1 MPSSDQ
7 SEKSRTNEIHFVL
20 QGKGG
25 VGKSLVATLLAEY
38 LSERIAT
45 LRCFD
50 TDPVNPTFS
59 TYSAFNVTQVN
70 LFNDN
75 EIVTKNFDSMMI
87 PLLEP
92 GVSGI
97 IDNGATTFIHLMN
110 YIDRVGIFEMLLN
123 AGKTV
128 FIHTIV
134 AGGDA
139 LGETGDGFN
148 QIMSNLVPGVN
159 VIVWLNELHGPV
171 ERGGLAFT
179 ESPVFKKYEQNVVGV
194 VVLPK
199 PWGDMFAQDLQA
211 LRQVRLTLGEAIAGK
226 DNPATGE
233 PFNIM
238 ERQRFTMVRR
248 DFFQKMR
255 TASI

>member
-1 MPSSDQ
+1 M
-7 SEKSRTNEIHFVL
+7 
-20 QGKGG
+20 
-25 VGKSLVATLLAEY
+25 GKSFVATLLAEY
-38 LSERIAT
+38 FADRIEN

-59 TYSAFNVTQVN
+59 TYSAFNVTKVK
-70 LFNDN
+70 LFDGSDV
-75 EIVTKNFDSMMI
+75 VTKNFDAMMI

-92 GVSGI
+92 GVSGL

-110 YIDRVGIFEMLLN
+110 YIGRVGIFDMLMN

-128 FIHTIV
+128 VIHTIV

-148 QIMSNLVPGVN
+148 QIMSNLVSGVN
-159 VIVWLNELHGPV
+159 VVVWLNQLHGPV
-171 ERGGLAFT
+171 EREGVAFT
-179 ESPVFKKYEQNVVGV
+179 NSPVFKKYEEKVAGV
-194 VVLPK
+194 VPMPK

-226 DNPATGE
+226 ENPTSRE

-238 ERQRFTMVRR
+238 ERQRFTMIQR
-248 DFFQKMR
+248 DYFQKM
-255 TASI
+255 AAANV